1 MHEFTSRNST
11 VNSHS
16 KDLRKI
22 NQYELGPKH
31 SHKKS
36 LFSKEK
42 TLQSLNPAEKD
53 IPHLL
58 PNLLSHL
65 RRRIKAIPWE
75 NNCEDHRPKTQVL

>member
-1 MHEFTSRNST
+1 MHELTSRNST

-31 SHKKS
+31 SHKS
-36 LFSKEK
+36 LLSKEK

-58 PNLLSHL
+58 PTLLSL
-65 RRRIKAIPWE
+65 I
-75 NNCEDHRPKTQVL
+75 